1 MAKKLERKIEDDTL
15 SKALRVIDPSGTLVP
30 GTRQHN
36 RISSLIREW
45 IDQCGPDYAICMA
58 KVGSEHLDRW
68 RKFL

>member
-1 MAKKLERKIEDDTL
+1 MATKPHQPTEDDTFA
-15 SKALRVIDPSGTLVP
+15 KALALIDPAGTLVP

-45 IDQCGPDYAICMA
+45 IGNCGPDYAICMA
-58 KVGSEHLDRW
+58 KAGSEHLDRW